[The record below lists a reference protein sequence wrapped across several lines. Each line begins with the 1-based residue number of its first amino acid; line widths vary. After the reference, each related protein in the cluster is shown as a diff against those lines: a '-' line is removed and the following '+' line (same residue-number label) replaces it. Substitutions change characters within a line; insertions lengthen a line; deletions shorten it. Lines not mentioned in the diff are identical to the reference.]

1 LLAEHSVQG
10 ASRDVILVHGLW
22 VPRLA
27 MTPLGAML
35 ARAGLRVHLFGYRG
49 RKASLASHADRLAEF
64 ARTRVPPGAHVVGHS
79 LGGLVVLE
87 AFARAAD
94 LVLGSAIL
102 LGTPARGCLAGRRL
116 AQMDWGRWFL
126 GASETLWHEGRVARW
141 ARAEPLG
148 VVAGTRS
155 LGLGRLFGP
164 LPGANDGVVRVEE
177 TTVEGM
183 CDRVILPVGHSEML
197 VSPRVAHAVQLF
209 LAHGRF
215 DAAAA

>member
-1 LLAEHSVQG
+1 MQG

-22 VPRLA
+22 VPKLA
-27 MTPLGAML
+27 MTPFGAML
-35 ARAGLRVHLFGYRG
+35 ARAGLRLHLFGYRG
-49 RKASLASHADRLAEF
+49 RKASLAAHAERLVAF
-64 ARTRVPPGAHVVGHS
+64 TRQRAPQGAHLVGHS

-87 AFARAAD
+87 ACGRAAGPP
-94 LVLGSAIL
+94 LGCAVL

-116 AQMDWGRWFL
+116 ARLDWGRWFL
-126 GASETLWHEGRVARW
+126 GASETLWHEGRAARW
-141 ARAEPLG
+141 TRAEPLG

-155 LGLGRLFGP
+155 LGLGRIFGS

-183 CDRVILPVGHSEML
+183 HQRLILPVAHSEMV

-209 LAHGRF
+209 IENGRF
-215 DAAAA
+215 DAAAR